1 MSGNNSGNNAA
12 GIGQEG
18 NGSTLTLIRSTV
30 SGNTGINSG
39 AGIGNY
45 GGALTLTNSSVDHNS
60 GGSGAGIFNDS
71 GFEDATLTITNSSV
85 SFNHAAHDDDFFGG
99 GGIFNFAENGNTAS
113 LVATGLTM
121 TGNTKLGGNGGAI
134 GNGSLDSAAVAVA
147 TISQSRIGPANG
159 QDPNQ
164 AIFGGGISNDGRF
177 GPARL
182 TLQPGT
188 IVAHNQATNDGGGV
202 YSTGANASLSIGPGV
217 VFLANAPDDVS

>member
-1 MSGNNSGNNAA
+1 
-12 GIGQEG
+12 
-18 NGSTLTLIRSTV
+18 V
-30 SGNTGINSG
+30 SGNTGVNSG

-121 TGNTKLGGNGGAI
+121 IGDTKLGGHGGAI

-147 TISQSRIGPANG
+147 TISQSRIGPPNG
-159 QDPNQ
+159 KDPNQ

-177 GPARL
+177 GPASL

-202 YSTGANASLSIGPGV
+202 YSTGAQASLSIAPGV
-217 VFLANAPDDVS
+217 VFLANTPDDVS